1 MISTTFFEGAKKQFI
16 SGSLLTA
23 TKCKDMVLVG
33 TADRTHGKG
42 TVFAAEKMIVIG
54 GQGRAGR
61 FGNRPTG
68 LIFFGSST
76 MASTANPGIACFFS
90 FNFVPSADPWSVFDA
105 DHSLHLWLVDLL
117 KK

>member
-68 LIFFGSST
+68 LIFFWFFYNGVDSK
-76 MASTANPGIACFFS
+76 PG
-90 FNFVPSADPWSVFDA
+90 NR
-105 DHSLHLWLVDLL
+105 LL
-117 KK
+117 FQF